1 MVQTTLSWHHIFRMR
16 GKTCQC
22 KQRKQRDCL
31 MFIHSY
37 FHFQWHSFKI
47 SCSCMVYIKKK
58 HCRMIVQWHRKWS
71 DSDVTL
77 VIERQQLTWHH
88 VQNVVSLRV
97 LYKFVNFYLTLVI
110 CLKFVLIEML
120 DKLIT
125 YIVCWYKTLY
135 QVLPVTWTYRITTS
149 HYHDS
154 QWYTGSQNRL
164 DLIQG
169 LVPPHYVCNRL
180 VVIYWFTEQARPDTR
195 SCTTTLCM

>member
-1 MVQTTLSWHHIFRMR
+1 VILEWCDVAQDLLCRTTLSWCHIIGMR
-16 GKTCQC
+16 GKTHQC

-97 LYKFVNFYLTLVI
+97 LYKFVNFYLTLQDLVSDRA
-110 CLKFVLIEML
+110 CSVNQY
-120 DKLIT
+120 IT
-125 YIVCWYKTLY
+125 AS
-135 QVLPVTWTYRITTS
+135 R
-149 HYHDS
+149 DS
-154 QWYTGSQNRL
+154 
-164 DLIQG
+164 D
-169 LVPPHYVCNRL
+169 
-180 VVIYWFTEQARPDTR
+180 
-195 SCTTTLCM
+195 